1 MLYRR
6 NQNSGTCYFFTLV
19 PFSNLKPASP
29 CKLGKASASPINHH
43 SPLLDTPLSLLCPD
57 YKKHHQ
63 GFSLLEM
70 IIVVLILSITV
81 AVAIPNLSS
90 TDPYRLDSSA
100 REIAEAIR
108 FARAESIRSGISYG
122 IIFNTTDDNAKV
134 YSLISG
140 TPTYN
145 IYHPVDKKI
154 YTLNLK
160 TDSTIIG
167 VELQSYSINY
177 DGVIGNKELI
187 GFNSYGN
194 PVFYSAET
202 DYMLSSSAVITLGYA
217 GQTRTI
223 AVSPMTGR
231 VTVQ

>member
-1 MLYRR
+1 M
-6 NQNSGTCYFFTLV
+6 
-19 PFSNLKPASP
+19 
-29 CKLGKASASPINHH
+29 LGKSPASPINQHP
-43 SPLLDTPLSLLCPD
+43 PLLDSSLSILCSD
-57 YKKHHQ
+57 YKKYHQ

-81 AVAIPNLSS
+81 AIAIPNLSS
-90 TDPYRLDSSA
+90 TDPYRLDRAA

-108 FARAESIRSGISYG
+108 FARAESIRSGTSHG
-122 IIFNTTDDNAKV
+122 IIFSTTNDNAKV

-154 YTLNLK
+154 YTLDLK
-160 TDSTIIG
+160 TDSTIAS
-167 VELQSYSINY
+167 VELQSYSIYY

-194 PVFYSAET
+194 PIFYSAET
-202 DYMLSSSAVITLGYA
+202 DYMLSPSAVITLGYA